1 MKHLSFSDI
10 SSFLDGELDEK
21 EKKKIE
27 DHLILC
33 DKCKK
38 TFNLL
43 KEIDSVIVEGAPQWV
58 SDNFLDSLNLTE
70 KKEKRFGFSV
80 KKLALGMVAFLI
92 LTLPVIGILRTSYEE
107 KINKEFQIL
116 IEEHETMGIEGV
128 APIKW

>member
-1 MKHLSFSDI
+1 MKHLSFSEI
-10 SSFLDGELDEK
+10 SSFLDGELDER

>member
-1 MKHLSFSDI
+1 MKHLSFSEI

>member
-1 MKHLSFSDI
+1 LKHLSFSEI

-58 SDNFLDSLNLTE
+58 NDNFLDSLNLTE

>member
-1 MKHLSFSDI
+1 LKHLSFSEI

>member
-1 MKHLSFSDI
+1 MKHLSFSEI

-80 KKLALGMVAFLI
+80 KKLVLGMVAFLI

>member
-1 MKHLSFSDI
+1 MKHLSFSEI
-10 SSFLDGELDEK
+10 SSFLDGELDER

-58 SDNFLDSLNLTE
+58 NDNFLDSLNLTE